1 MTEIESYSFVN
12 RKIEGLLDKLRVLG
26 LRGRTTNPTAG
37 SDASRMDAFADKL
50 GKLAIIQNAP
60 RELIVDNYITLTST
74 TGTTLLSAGGS
85 GVLVDLVE
93 LPMVNTSATD
103 VRVDFRDATGGSVKF
118 SQIAKTVDNRGF
130 VFAVPKPQTT
140 ANNNWTAQLASAVTD
155 VRIYALG
162 FKNV

>member
-74 TGTTLLSAGGS
+74 TETTLLSAGGS

-93 LPMVNTSATD
+93 LLS
-103 VRVDFRDATGGSVKF
+103 
-118 SQIAKTVDNRGF
+118 
-130 VFAVPKPQTT
+130 
-140 ANNNWTAQLASAVTD
+140 
-155 VRIYALG
+155 
-162 FKNV
+162 